1 MKTKLLLLVL
11 GIGLIAVSCDQN
23 TYSGQREQEDKLIE
37 NFLNRNGFNINA
49 GYIFEECIQ
58 AQAALSVI
66 FIDVDGLKI
75 INDTY
80 GHSEGDFTIKAV
92 SETIELSC
100 GSMDVCGRIG
110 GDEFVIIGRGKN
122 FADIFKKRF
131 DAELE
136 RKNQEMNKPYELSA
150 SVGFINAI
158 PDKSDTLIEFIQ
170 QADAEMYLVKKARKK
185 QRI

>member
-1 MKTKLLLLVL
+1 
-11 GIGLIAVSCDQN
+11 
-23 TYSGQREQEDKLIE
+23 
-37 NFLNRNGFNINA
+37 
-49 GYIFEECIQ
+49 
-58 AQAALSVI
+58 
-66 FIDVDGLKI
+66 
-75 INDTY
+75 
-80 GHSEGDFTIKAV
+80 
-92 SETIELSC
+92 
-100 GSMDVCGRIG
+100 MDVCGRIG
-110 GDEFVIIGRGKN
+110 GDEFVIIGRGEN

-170 QADAEMYLVKKARKK
+170 QADAEMYLVKKARRK